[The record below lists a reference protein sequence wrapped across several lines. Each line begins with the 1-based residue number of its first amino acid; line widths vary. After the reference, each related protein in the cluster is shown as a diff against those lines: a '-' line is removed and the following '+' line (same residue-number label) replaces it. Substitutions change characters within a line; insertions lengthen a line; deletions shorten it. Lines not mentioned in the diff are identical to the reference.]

1 MALESFRGKG
11 VYNLCF
17 SHHPFSKKEI
27 LAISLSLFLQKNFLL
42 GKEQL
47 SNWVVGKLRLQKGF
61 WNTTWLHQHRII
73 WWDGGWLRLH
83 D

>member
-27 LAISLSLFLQKNFLL
+27 LAISLSLSLSLSFYKKN
-42 GKEQL
+42 
-47 SNWVVGKLRLQKGF
+47 SY
-61 WNTTWLHQHRII
+61 
-73 WWDGGWLRLH
+73 
-83 D
+83 